1 MSCNLKQALVKVEE
15 LLKFPAIQKNTP
27 FEIKRIK
34 FEIEA
39 MMAAKKRMLE
49 GPTDETYTTEKV
61 EIDHGTDYTKLIT
74 SLENRVKDYAKYVT
88 KDTKNINVHRSIK
101 DANGQTKYLTFGNPF
116 SRYTTGEVDDSILSA
131 MFYRWVVNNEVPASF
146 LSEES
151 TDTIAKR
158 LGGINSA
165 RRKIIDELK
174 SIAGKELYYE
184 GTARGKNLS
193 HASTLAL
200 IADLYGKGSLTINS
214 NARQNVLTKSTTNKV
229 GQSTENKQASSI
241 DATPMRLPYGA
252 SNDNNSKTSRPTP
265 EFDTLPE
272 YVPGQKNMTY
282 AGIGSRET
290 PTEVLELMTKAS
302 TWLGARGYT
311 LQSGGAIGADMAFE
325 GKAYP
330 KTLTAGSYDVV
341 NKKGKVVLK
350 AGEVVKIG
358 SKKYTDAYY
367 AFTDKSTKGSI
378 VGSDWSEKVNLPKV
392 KSFSSFDVVNNK
404 FGNANKV
411 KVIANE
417 LHPSSEGMN
426 QWAEALMARNTY
438 QIFGSNLDTPVD
450 FVLFYA
456 KEGKGI
462 RPDGGTGQAVEM
474 ARLKGIPT
482 VNMADNNWRVKLQE
496 VLSNK
501 NSPDKKEVTD
511 TPLKETTPNKN
522 LDTLPSSKLDD
533 EDEKYRLIEEEN
545 LNAEYTNDN
554 MFTVEDDISVT
565 SLKNNQILVSS
576 KSGDGIYTISEE
588 SKLKNSIGK
597 LLYEAEDNESKEYLV
612 TDLGT
617 KYTDEELVD
626 MIFKVNGEMSDGA
639 IPDNV
644 KLPAKWKDIY
654 YSKVA
659 KDLGVTIKGLKPI
672 KDKKIQ
678 KTEVG
683 KSGIEGLKSQQEE
696 AAVKM
701 INMLNSETDN
711 IFMLEGEA
719 GTGKSYTVSK
729 VLAQYMQNP
738 NHSEVI
744 TVAAATAHKAKDVI
758 GDMIDEV
765 LQSVDD
771 NPDRRVKR
779 VVDLRLPS
787 ILSDTESRKVV
798 VLDEVSMVSPETMAD
813 IKRALDRAASEGVRH
828 KVIMLG
834 DRAQLRPVINI
845 MNANNIIAYK
855 NNYTGHY
862 VFKKNAYD
870 LGIDGSFDGKNFIPN
885 DRYRTDAVLPA
896 KLNPDGSL
904 TIDASSM
911 LLKSFLFR
919 DLGNTPNKLKHKL
932 DEQQRNTT
940 ATFEAIRKFRTDRIE
955 TSTDAENTKS
965 YNEQLNDAIKGL
977 TKAGAVLLSNS
988 NSRVPKK
995 VMNDIRDGKGVFLS
1009 YTNDKVDTANTLFTN
1024 IFARETGV
1032 KENIESAETYG
1043 VFAGQRVFSVSNIY
1057 ADTSKVTNNTQGTVV
1072 KLEDISDVN
1081 SSIIVYDS
1089 DRVYNIAKDIYSY
1102 MWNFG
1107 SNKPIEPKVSVW
1119 LNTDD
1124 LIADKVNV
1132 LKAVGINIETEEDGQ
1147 QYLVD
1152 IVLNNTSRNAI
1163 VKYVKNNKEEFSKYD
1178 SMILEKNEDGRALT
1192 AFLLKYGNI
1201 TMEVTTKD
1209 IDETL
1214 TVSIGEM
1221 LGSSIK
1227 DKYPK
1232 KVYAKDVVELFK
1244 GIAAPYA
1251 QTVHKSQG
1259 STFNS
1264 VISDNSTNYY
1274 QSTVNK
1280 LETLYVA
1287 YSRSRGDIV
1296 IAPNILDNLSGY
1308 KTSETESAL
1317 DEYLTPD
1324 LTPEASTKSED
1335 SIISDK
1341 APDTEHK
1348 VTIDEI
1354 MRCLNLHKG

>member
-1 MSCNLKQALVKVEE
+1 
-15 LLKFPAIQKNTP
+15 
-27 FEIKRIK
+27 
-34 FEIEA
+34 
-39 MMAAKKRMLE
+39 
-49 GPTDETYTTEKV
+49 
-61 EIDHGTDYTKLIT
+61 
-74 SLENRVKDYAKYVT
+74 
-88 KDTKNINVHRSIK
+88 
-101 DANGQTKYLTFGNPF
+101 
-116 SRYTTGEVDDSILSA
+116 
-131 MFYRWVVNNEVPASF
+131 
-146 LSEES
+146 
-151 TDTIAKR
+151 
-158 LGGINSA
+158 
-165 RRKIIDELK
+165 
-174 SIAGKELYYE
+174 
-184 GTARGKNLS
+184 
-193 HASTLAL
+193 
-200 IADLYGKGSLTINS
+200 
-214 NARQNVLTKSTTNKV
+214 
-229 GQSTENKQASSI
+229 
-241 DATPMRLPYGA
+241 
-252 SNDNNSKTSRPTP
+252 
-265 EFDTLPE
+265 
-272 YVPGQKNMTY
+272 
-282 AGIGSRET
+282 
-290 PTEVLELMTKAS
+290 
-302 TWLGARGYT
+302 
-311 LQSGGAIGADMAFE
+311 
-325 GKAYP
+325 
-330 KTLTAGSYDVV
+330 
-341 NKKGKVVLK
+341 
-350 AGEVVKIG
+350 
-358 SKKYTDAYY
+358 
-367 AFTDKSTKGSI
+367 
-378 VGSDWSEKVNLPKV
+378 
-392 KSFSSFDVVNNK
+392 
-404 FGNANKV
+404 
-411 KVIANE
+411 
-417 LHPSSEGMN
+417 
-426 QWAEALMARNTY
+426 
-438 QIFGSNLDTPVD
+438 
-450 FVLFYA
+450 
-456 KEGKGI
+456 
-462 RPDGGTGQAVEM
+462 
-474 ARLKGIPT
+474 
-482 VNMADNNWRVKLQE
+482 
-496 VLSNK
+496 
-501 NSPDKKEVTD
+501 
-511 TPLKETTPNKN
+511 
-522 LDTLPSSKLDD
+522 
-533 EDEKYRLIEEEN
+533 
-545 LNAEYTNDN
+545 
-554 MFTVEDDISVT
+554 
-565 SLKNNQILVSS
+565 
-576 KSGDGIYTISEE
+576 
-588 SKLKNSIGK
+588 
-597 LLYEAEDNESKEYLV
+597 
-612 TDLGT
+612 
-617 KYTDEELVD
+617 
-626 MIFKVNGEMSDGA
+626 
-639 IPDNV
+639 
-644 KLPAKWKDIY
+644 
-654 YSKVA
+654 
-659 KDLGVTIKGLKPI
+659 
-672 KDKKIQ
+672 
-678 KTEVG
+678 
-683 KSGIEGLKSQQEE
+683 
-696 AAVKM
+696 M
-701 INMLNSETDN
+701 INMLSSDTDN

-738 NHSEVI
+738 DHSEVL

-813 IKRALDRAASEGVRH
+813 IKRALDMAASEGVRH

-834 DRAQLRPVINI
+834 DRAQLRPVISI
-845 MNANNIIAYK
+845 LNANSIIAYK

-896 KLNPDGSL
+896 KLNQDGSL

-940 ATFEAIRKFRTDRIE
+940 ATFEAIRKFRTDTIE
-955 TSTDAENTKS
+955 TSTAAENTKS

-977 TKAGAVLLSNS
+977 TKAGAVLLSES
-988 NSRVPKK
+988 NREVPKK

-1009 YTNDKVDTANTLFTN
+1009 YTNNTVDIANTLFTN

-1124 LIADKVNV
+1124 LIANKVDV

-1221 LGSSIK
+1221 LESSIK

-1244 GIAAPYA
+1244 GVAAPYA

-1259 STFNS
+1259 STFDS

-1287 YSRSRGDIV
+1287 YSRSKGDIV
-1296 IAPNILDNLSGY
+1296 IAPNILDNLRGY
-1308 KTSETESAL
+1308 KISETESAL
-1317 DEYLTPD
+1317 DEYLAPD
-1324 LTPEASTKSED
+1324 LTPEASNKSEE
-1335 SIISDK
+1335 SIISNK

>member
-1 MSCNLKQALVKVEE
+1 MSCNLEQALAKVEK
-15 LLKFPAIQKNTP
+15 LLKFSAIQKNIP
-27 FEIKRIK
+27 FEIRRIE
-34 FEIEA
+34 FEIKA
-39 MMAAKKRMLE
+39 MMSAKDKMLN
-49 GPTDETYTTEKV
+49 GP
-61 EIDHGTDYTKLIT
+61 
-74 SLENRVKDYAKYVT
+74 
-88 KDTKNINVHRSIK
+88 
-101 DANGQTKYLTFGNPF
+101 
-116 SRYTTGEVDDSILSA
+116 EV
-131 MFYRWVVNNEVPASF
+131 
-146 LSEES
+146 
-151 TDTIAKR
+151 
-158 LGGINSA
+158 
-165 RRKIIDELK
+165 
-174 SIAGKELYYE
+174 
-184 GTARGKNLS
+184 
-193 HASTLAL
+193 
-200 IADLYGKGSLTINS
+200 
-214 NARQNVLTKSTTNKV
+214 
-229 GQSTENKQASSI
+229 
-241 DATPMRLPYGA
+241 LPY
-252 SNDNNSKTSRPTP
+252 DNKLKKPSKKATP
-265 EFDTLPE
+265 EFDTLPK
-272 YVPGQKNMTY
+272 YLPGQNSMTY

-290 PTEVLELMTKAS
+290 PMEVLELMTKAS
-302 TWLGARGYT
+302 AWLGAKGYA

-350 AGEVVKIG
+350 AGQVVKIG
-358 SKKYTDAYY
+358 SKEYTDAYY

-378 VGSDWSEKVNLPKV
+378 VGSDWSEKVNVPNT
-392 KSFSSFDVVNNK
+392 KSFSSFDVINNK

-411 KVIANE
+411 RAIANE
-417 LHPSSEGMN
+417 LHPFLKGKD
-426 QWAEALMARNTY
+426 QWVEALMARNTY

-456 KEGKGI
+456 KEGESL
-462 RPDGGTGQAVEM
+462 RPEGGTGQAVEM

-482 VNMADNNWRVKLQE
+482 VNMADENWRAKLQE
-496 VLSNK
+496 VLNNK
-501 NSPDKKEVTD
+501 KLPT
-511 TPLKETTPNKN
+511 KETSSEVKPLEN
-522 LDTLPSSKLDD
+522 LDTPTNNKLD
-533 EDEKYRLIEEEN
+533 
-545 LNAEYTNDN
+545 
-554 MFTVEDDISVT
+554 
-565 SLKNNQILVSS
+565 
-576 KSGDGIYTISEE
+576 G
-588 SKLKNSIGK
+588 
-597 LLYEAEDNESKEYLV
+597 EDN
-612 TDLGT
+612 
-617 KYTDEELVD
+617 
-626 MIFKVNGEMSDGA
+626 N
-639 IPDNV
+639 
-644 KLPAKWKDIY
+644 
-654 YSKVA
+654 A
-659 KDLGVTIKGLKPI
+659 KDSEPI
-672 KDKKIQ
+672 KDN

-701 INMLNSETDN
+701 INMLNSDTDSV
-711 IFMLEGEA
+711 FMLEGEA

-744 TVAAATAHKAKDVI
+744 TVAAATAHKTKDVI

-765 LQSVDD
+765 LQSVDND
-771 NPDRRVKR
+771 SDRKVKR
-779 VVDLRLPS
+779 VVDLRLPA

-813 IKRALDRAASEGVRH
+813 IKRALDVAASEGVRH

-845 MNANNIIAYK
+845 MNANNIIAYR

-870 LGIDGSFDGKNFIPN
+870 LGIDGSFDGENFVPN
-885 DRYRTDAVLPA
+885 NSYRTDAVLPA

-911 LLKSFLFR
+911 QLKSFLFR
-919 DLGNTPNKLKHKL
+919 DLGNTSNKLKHKL

-940 ATFEAIRKFRTDRIE
+940 PTFAAIRKFRTDNIE
-955 TSTDAENTKS
+955 TSVAAENTKS

-977 TKAGAVLLSNS
+977 TKVGAVLLNDSNS
-988 NSRVPKK
+988 KVPKK

-1009 YTNDKVDTANTLFTN
+1009 YTNNTVDIANTLFTN
-1024 IFARETGV
+1024 IFAKETGV

-1081 SSIIVYDS
+1081 SSITVYDS
-1089 DRVYNIAKDIYSY
+1089 DRVYNIAKDLYSY

-1107 SNKPIEPKVSVW
+1107 TNKPIEPKVSVW

-1152 IVLNNTSRNAI
+1152 VMINNTSKNAI
-1163 VKYVKNNKEEFSKYD
+1163 VKYVKDNKEEFRKYD
-1178 SMILEKNEDGRALT
+1178 PMILEKNEDGRALT

-1209 IDETL
+1209 VDETL
-1214 TVSIGEM
+1214 TVSIEEM
-1221 LGSSIK
+1221 LESSIK

-1244 GIAAPYA
+1244 GVAAPYA

-1287 YSRSRGDIV
+1287 YSRSKGDIV
-1296 IAPNILDNLSGY
+1296 IAPNILSNLSGY

-1324 LTPEASTKSED
+1324 LTPEASNKSEE

-1348 VTIDEI
+1348 STIDEI
-1354 MRCLNLHKG
+1354 TRCLNSHKG

>member
-1 MSCNLKQALVKVEE
+1 MSCNLEQALAKVEK
-15 LLKFPAIQKNTP
+15 LLKFSAIQKNIP

-39 MMAAKKRMLE
+39 MMAAKRKML
-49 GPTDETYTTEKV
+49 D
-61 EIDHGTDYTKLIT
+61 
-74 SLENRVKDYAKYVT
+74 
-88 KDTKNINVHRSIK
+88 
-101 DANGQTKYLTFGNPF
+101 
-116 SRYTTGEVDDSILSA
+116 
-131 MFYRWVVNNEVPASF
+131 
-146 LSEES
+146 
-151 TDTIAKR
+151 
-158 LGGINSA
+158 
-165 RRKIIDELK
+165 
-174 SIAGKELYYE
+174 
-184 GTARGKNLS
+184 
-193 HASTLAL
+193 
-200 IADLYGKGSLTINS
+200 
-214 NARQNVLTKSTTNKV
+214 
-229 GQSTENKQASSI
+229 
-241 DATPMRLPYGA
+241 
-252 SNDNNSKTSRPTP
+252 NSKEIS
-265 EFDTLPE
+265 
-272 YVPGQKNMTY
+272 
-282 AGIGSRET
+282 A
-290 PTEVLELMTKAS
+290 EVK
-302 TWLGARGYT
+302 
-311 LQSGGAIGADMAFE
+311 
-325 GKAYP
+325 
-330 KTLTAGSYDVV
+330 
-341 NKKGKVVLK
+341 
-350 AGEVVKIG
+350 
-358 SKKYTDAYY
+358 
-367 AFTDKSTKGSI
+367 
-378 VGSDWSEKVNLPKV
+378 
-392 KSFSSFDVVNNK
+392 
-404 FGNANKV
+404 
-411 KVIANE
+411 
-417 LHPSSEGMN
+417 
-426 QWAEALMARNTY
+426 
-438 QIFGSNLDTPVD
+438 
-450 FVLFYA
+450 
-456 KEGKGI
+456 
-462 RPDGGTGQAVEM
+462 
-474 ARLKGIPT
+474 
-482 VNMADNNWRVKLQE
+482 
-496 VLSNK
+496 
-501 NSPDKKEVTD
+501 
-511 TPLKETTPNKN
+511 PLKETTYEVSSKGDKDYSALYAKLEDGRSIEEHYQVDVKGYKTWRDGKGKPPKDTSKNLQEEYAKLWKRYFKLNPNKYEFIKEKVNNGVKLTDKFATKNSVNQANTIMQIVNSKWEPKKRVYTEDKTDIITATSSEN
-522 LDTLPSSKLDD
+522 LDTPINNKLDD
-533 EDEKYRLIEEEN
+533 ED
-545 LNAEYTNDN
+545 
-554 MFTVEDDISVT
+554 
-565 SLKNNQILVSS
+565 NN
-576 KSGDGIYTISEE
+576 
-588 SKLKNSIGK
+588 
-597 LLYEAEDNESKEYLV
+597 
-612 TDLGT
+612 
-617 KYTDEELVD
+617 
-626 MIFKVNGEMSDGA
+626 
-639 IPDNV
+639 
-644 KLPAKWKDIY
+644 
-654 YSKVA
+654 A
-659 KDLGVTIKGLKPI
+659 KDSEPI
-672 KDKKIQ
+672 KDKKIE

-701 INMLNSETDN
+701 INMLNSDTDSV
-711 IFMLEGEA
+711 FMLEGEA

-738 NHSEVI
+738 NHSEVL

-765 LQSVDD
+765 LQSVDND
-771 NPDRRVKR
+771 PDRKVKR

-813 IKRALDRAASEGVRH
+813 IKRALDVAASEGVRH
-828 KVIMLG
+828 KVIILG

-870 LGIDGSFDGKNFIPN
+870 LGIDGSFDGKNFVPN
-885 DRYRTDAVLPA
+885 NSYRTDAVLPA

-940 ATFEAIRKFRTDRIE
+940 ATFAAIRKFRTDNIE
-955 TSTDAENTKS
+955 TSVAAENTKS
-965 YNEQLNDAIKGL
+965 YNEQLNDAIKSL
-977 TKAGAVLLSNS
+977 TKVGAVLLSDS
-988 NSRVPKK
+988 NSKVPKK

-1009 YTNDKVDTANTLFTN
+1009 YTNNTVDIANTLFTN
-1024 IFARETGV
+1024 IFAKETGV

-1072 KLEDISDVN
+1072 KLEGISDVN
-1081 SSIIVYDS
+1081 SSITVYDS

-1107 SNKPIEPKVSVW
+1107 TNKPIEPKVSVW

-1152 IVLNNTSRNAI
+1152 VMINNTSKNAI
-1163 VKYVKNNKEEFSKYD
+1163 VKYVKDNKEEFRKYD
-1178 SMILEKNEDGRALT
+1178 PMILEKNEDGRALT

-1209 IDETL
+1209 VDETL

-1221 LGSSIK
+1221 LESSIK

-1244 GIAAPYA
+1244 GVAAPYA

-1287 YSRSRGDIV
+1287 YSRSKGDIV
-1296 IAPNILDNLSGY
+1296 IAPNILSNLSGY

-1317 DEYLTPD
+1317 DEYLAPD
-1324 LTPEASTKSED
+1324 LTPEASNKSEE

-1348 VTIDEI
+1348 VTISEL
-1354 MRCLNLHKG
+1354 MRCLNSYKG

>member
-1 MSCNLKQALVKVEE
+1 MSCNLEQALNTVRGLLE
-15 LLKFPAIQKNTP
+15 LPAIQKNIP
-27 FEIKRIK
+27 FELKRIE

-39 MMAAKKRMLE
+39 MMAAEDKMLN
-49 GPTDETYTTEKV
+49 GP
-61 EIDHGTDYTKLIT
+61 
-74 SLENRVKDYAKYVT
+74 
-88 KDTKNINVHRSIK
+88 
-101 DANGQTKYLTFGNPF
+101 
-116 SRYTTGEVDDSILSA
+116 EV
-131 MFYRWVVNNEVPASF
+131 
-146 LSEES
+146 
-151 TDTIAKR
+151 
-158 LGGINSA
+158 
-165 RRKIIDELK
+165 
-174 SIAGKELYYE
+174 
-184 GTARGKNLS
+184 
-193 HASTLAL
+193 
-200 IADLYGKGSLTINS
+200 
-214 NARQNVLTKSTTNKV
+214 
-229 GQSTENKQASSI
+229 
-241 DATPMRLPYGA
+241 LPY
-252 SNDNNSKTSRPTP
+252 DNKLKETSKKSTP
-265 EFDTLPE
+265 EFDTLPKFI
-272 YVPGQKNMTY
+272 PGQNSMTY
-282 AGIGSRET
+282 AGVGSRET
-290 PTEVLELMTKAS
+290 PMEVLELMTEAS
-302 TWLGARGYT
+302 VWLGAKGYT

-325 GKAYP
+325 GKPYP

-350 AGEVVKIG
+350 AGKVVKIG
-358 SKKYTDAYY
+358 SKEYTDAYY
-367 AFTDKSTKGSI
+367 AFKDKSTKGSI
-378 VGSDWSEKVNLPKV
+378 IGSDWSEKVNVPNT

-411 KVIANE
+411 KAIANE
-417 LHPSSEGMN
+417 LHPSSKGLN

-438 QIFGSNLDTPVD
+438 QVFGSNLDTPVD

-462 RPDGGTGQAVEM
+462 RPEGGTGQAVEM

-482 VNMADNNWRVKLQE
+482 VNMADGDWRAKLQE
-496 VLSNK
+496 VLNNK
-501 NSPDKKEVTD
+501 KSSTKDKTTKETSSEVK
-511 TPLKETTPNKN
+511 PLKETTYEVPSKHDKTTKVTYTPIEN
-522 LDTLPSSKLDD
+522 LDTPTNNKLDN
-533 EDEKYRLIEEEN
+533 EDK
-545 LNAEYTNDN
+545 NA
-554 MFTVEDDISVT
+554 
-565 SLKNNQILVSS
+565 
-576 KSGDGIYTISEE
+576 
-588 SKLKNSIGK
+588 
-597 LLYEAEDNESKEYLV
+597 
-612 TDLGT
+612 
-617 KYTDEELVD
+617 
-626 MIFKVNGEMSDGA
+626 
-639 IPDNV
+639 
-644 KLPAKWKDIY
+644 
-654 YSKVA
+654 
-659 KDLGVTIKGLKPI
+659 KGSPI
-672 KDKKIQ
+672 KDKKIE
-678 KTEVG
+678 KSEVG

-701 INMLNSETDN
+701 INMLNSGTDSV
-711 IFMLEGEA
+711 FMLEGEA

-765 LQSVDD
+765 LQSVDND
-771 NPDRRVKR
+771 SDRKVKR
-779 VVDLRLPS
+779 VVDLRLPA

-813 IKRALDRAASEGVRH
+813 IKRALDKAASEGVRH

-870 LGIDGSFDGKNFIPN
+870 LGIDGSFDGENFVPN
-885 DRYRTDAVLPA
+885 NRYRTDAVLPA
-896 KLNPDGSL
+896 KLNSDGSL

-919 DLGNTPNKLKHKL
+919 DLGNTPNNLKHKL

-940 ATFEAIRKFRTDRIE
+940 ATFAAIRKFRTDNIE
-955 TSTDAENTKS
+955 TSVAAENTKS

-977 TKAGAVLLSNS
+977 TKVGAVLLSDS
-988 NSRVPKK
+988 NSKVPKK

-1009 YTNDKVDTANTLFTN
+1009 YTNNTVDIANTLFTN
-1024 IFARETGV
+1024 IFAKETGV

-1081 SSIIVYDS
+1081 SSITVYDS
-1089 DRVYNIAKDIYSY
+1089 DRVYNIAKDLYSY

-1107 SNKPIEPKVSVW
+1107 TNKPIEPKVSVW
-1119 LNTDD
+1119 LNTND
-1124 LIADKVNV
+1124 LIADKVDV

-1152 IVLNNTSRNAI
+1152 VMINNTSKNAI
-1163 VKYVKNNKEEFSKYD
+1163 IKYVKDNEEEFTKYD
-1178 SMILEKNEDGRALT
+1178 PMILEKNEDGRALT

-1214 TVSIGEM
+1214 TVGIGEM
-1221 LGSSIK
+1221 LESSSK
-1227 DKYPK
+1227 SKYPK

-1244 GIAAPYA
+1244 GVAAPYA

-1287 YSRSRGDIV
+1287 YSRSKGDIV
-1296 IAPNILDNLSGY
+1296 IAPNILSNLSGY

-1324 LTPEASTKSED
+1324 LTPEASNKSEE

-1348 VTIDEI
+1348 STIDEI
-1354 MRCLNLHKG
+1354 MKCLNLHKG